1 MRTKQ
6 IDVAGKKYTLTVKR
20 NIVSKLYEICPEMLK
35 IGNNVKTQEIPEDVE
50 IDIAIR
56 LSANM
61 DVIFY
66 DMIKIAHPTI
76 DRAKSDEIY
85 EKLTDE
91 YGDVEISLVNFIKEV
106 FTGGIPAENKKKL
119 NW

>member
-6 IDVAGKKYTLTVKR
+6 IEVAGKKYTLTVKR
-20 NIVSKLYEICPEMLK
+20 SIILKLNEICPEILR
-35 IGNNVKTQEIPEDVE
+35 IDNSNVENISRDLE
-50 IDIAIR
+50 IDVAVR

-61 DVIFY
+61 DVLFY
-66 DMIKIAHPTI
+66 DMIRVAHPEI
-76 DRAKSDEIY
+76 SREKSDEIY
-85 EKLTDE
+85 ENFVDE

-106 FTGGIPAENKKKL
+106 FTGGIPTENKKKL